1 VSSPDKTRTDVIAHD
16 RRLWAMQQIV
26 SLAKNYEFR
35 CYPINTPVLRVWFYL
50 SVPRSHIAYICEIG
64 PACTRNAGDEPL
76 VEDGLGN
83 KE

>member
-1 VSSPDKTRTDVIAHD
+1 
-16 RRLWAMQQIV
+16 MQQIV
-26 SLAKNYEFR
+26 SLVKNYEFH